1 MNAKQRRFAD
11 EYITCFNATQA
22 AIKAGYSKKTAR
34 QIGQRLLTYVDIK
47 LYIEAELEKIHEEK
61 TADAKEVMEY
71 LTSVLR
77 GESKSHVVV
86 VEGVGEGCSTAR
98 IILKN
103 PDERERLKAAQLI
116 GKTFGMFKDSI
127 TVELE
132 PVQIVNDITE

>member
-11 EYITCFNATQA
+11 EYITCLNATQA
-22 AIKAGYSKKTAR
+22 AIKAGYSQKTAR

-77 GESKSHVVV
+77 GKSKSHVVV

-127 TVELE
+127 SVELE